1 MRLSGLSSVLQ
12 APTQG
17 PSHLEKGGAPGHL
30 HSVCLS
36 PTREGNANRESAV
49 ADPETVS
56 FCPKANR
63 ALINPLVALLL
74 ILLEGRRL
82 PAFGLQGQGK
92 NKAEEG
98 SRKGKIWG
106 EAGGEES

>member
-1 MRLSGLSSVLQ
+1 MPLVICIQSAS
-12 APTQG
+12 
-17 PSHLEKGGAPGHL
+17 
-30 HSVCLS
+30 S
-36 PTREGNANRESAV
+36 PTREGNTNRESAV

-74 ILLEGRRL
+74 ILLEDRRL

-98 SRKGKIWG
+98 SRKGKILG